1 MHRFIFALTFLLSF
15 GLILFAQEKTFK
27 AEYTNNLNELDS
39 KITLEILALNRAKMD
54 LIFQIH
60 NYIDSTDLSKDKLAL
75 NSEEIKTL
83 IPCVVEVDII
93 EETWSKQEYYINLK
107 SRVDNTLLLNRLDK
121 SSRIKE
127 EVDRILKLKNRA
139 NNANIQIETLKRI
152 TKSDTSHKNKFQLQL
167 EYFKNIN
174 VLKEIEYFQKGY
186 LAYLRMEHDTS
197 ISYLTKMID
206 LNPDNDFGYYNIALN
221 YSAQGNDDNAI
232 SYYKKALKIT
242 PSFAE
247 ANYNLGVLYAKNGN
261 EYNANRYLQKAAR
274 LNHQKAKELLRPK

>member
-1 MHRFIFALTFLLSF
+1 MNRFVFALTFLLSF
-15 GLILFAQEKTFK
+15 GLILFAQEKTFE

-39 KITLEILALNRAKMD
+39 KITAETLAFNRAKMD

-75 NSEEIKTL
+75 NSEEIRAF
-83 IPCVVEVDII
+83 IPCVVDFEII
-93 EETWSKQEYYINLK
+93 EKTWVKQEYYIKLK
-107 SRVDNTLLLNRLDK
+107 SIIDNTLLQNRLEK
-121 SSRIKE
+121 SFRIKE
-127 EVDRILKLKNRA
+127 EVERILELKNRA
-139 NNANIQIETLKRI
+139 DKANIQIETLKRI
-152 TKSDTSHKNKFQLQL
+152 TKSDTSHKIKFQLQL

-174 VLKEIEYFQKGY
+174 VLKEVEYFQKGY
-186 LAYLRMEHDTS
+186 LAYLRMDHDTS

-206 LNPDNDFGYYNIALN
+206 LNPDNDFGYYNLALN

-232 SYYKKALKIT
+232 SYYKKALKIS

-274 LNHQKAKELLRPK
+274 LNHQKAKELLRSK

>member
-1 MHRFIFALTFLLSF
+1 MRRIVFISTFLLF
-15 GLILFAQEKTFK
+15 LGFNLFAQEKTFK

-39 KITLEILALNRAKMD
+39 KVTLETLALNRAKMD

-60 NYIDSTDLSKDKLAL
+60 NYIDSTDLSKDLLAL
-75 NSEEIKTL
+75 TSEEIKTL
-83 IPCVVEVDII
+83 IPCVVEIDII
-93 EETWSKQEYYINLK
+93 EKTWSNQEYYINLK

-127 EVDRILKLKNRA
+127 EVDRILKLKNRT
-139 NNANIQIETLKRI
+139 NNANMQIETLKRI
-152 TKSDTSHKNKFQLQL
+152 TKNDTSHINKFQM

-174 VLKEIEYFQKGY
+174 VLKEVEYFQKGY
-186 LAYLRMEHDTS
+186 LAYLKMDYDTS
-197 ISYLTKMID
+197 ISYLTKMIE
-206 LNPDNDFGYYNIALN
+206 LNPDEDFGYYNIALN

-232 SYYKKALKIT
+232 NYYIKTLKIT

-247 ANYNLGVLYAKNGN
+247 ANYNLGVLYAKKGD

-274 LNHQKAKELLRPK
+274 LNHQKAKDLLRPK